1 MLLEDHA
8 KYHKLGPSDV
18 GLQATAYLDIART
31 TSHTGEQFHVQ
42 VPVYKEDSREQLKDR
57 VNFFLS
63 IIQDRME
70 DENKAVNKMNEIR
83 QLQTSIERNGKSFL
97 IQKKAL
103 DKRLKKQQLNLAEY
117 NSELETLKENLKKAN
132 QTILEK
138 LDTMGHKME
147 AVDPGSLESFEG
159 EPEDPTQGE

>member
-8 KYHKLGPSDV
+8 KYHALGPADV

-42 VPVYKEDSREQLKDR
+42 VPVYKEDTREQLKDR

-83 QLQTSIERNGKSFL
+83 QLQTSIERNAKSFL
-97 IQKKAL
+97 TQKKAL
-103 DKRLKKQQLNLAEY
+103 DKRLKKQQLTMEQY
-117 NSELETLKENLKKAN
+117 NADLDTLKENLKTAN

-138 LDTMGHKME
+138 LDTMGHKMD
-147 AVDPGSLESFEG
+147 AVDPSSLVDT
-159 EPEDPTQGE
+159 EPEDPKQEE